1 MFCSKSL
8 LYYSYIHVLDAHWR
22 NFLLNR
28 MSQHVKSCTFDLQ
41 LEKLLDEVRK
51 VTLEGQKESVSSQCA
66 LFVCN
71 KWDQV
76 PEKEVKEV
84 QNHVIKKLKKCWP
97 GLDPKSQIV
106 YMSTK
111 NAGVAQSHGIITQ
124 DFFSLMNGMRS
135 MVLKSIEARLE
146 MHWK

>member
-1 MFCSKSL
+1 MLS
-8 LYYSYIHVLDAHWR
+8 HV
-22 NFLLNR
+22 
-28 MSQHVKSCTFDLQ
+28 TFDLQ

-51 VTLEGQKESVSSQCA
+51 VTLEGQKDSVSSQCA

-97 GLDPKSQIV
+97 GLDPKSQII

-111 NAGVAQSHGIITQ
+111 NASVAQNHGIITQ

>member
-1 MFCSKSL
+1 M
-8 LYYSYIHVLDAHWR
+8 
-22 NFLLNR
+22 
-28 MSQHVKSCTFDLQ
+28 
-41 LEKLLDEVRK
+41 LEEVRK
-51 VTLEGQKESVSSQCA
+51 MTLKGQKESVSSKCA

-97 GLDPKSQIV
+97 GLDPKSQII
-106 YMSTK
+106 YMSTN
-111 NAGVAQSHGIITQ
+111 NARFAQNLGIITEE
-124 DFFSLMNGMRS
+124 FSSLMSGIKS

-146 MHWK
+146 MHWR

>member
-1 MFCSKSL
+1 MFLFPIFQKGVVIIDSPGIGESEIMDEIVTQYLPQAFAFIYVINSANAGGVQK
-8 LYYSYIHVLDAHWR
+8 DR
-22 NFLLNR
+22 
-28 MSQHVKSCTFDLQ
+28 

-76 PEKEVKEV
+76 PEQEVKEV

-97 GLDPKSQIV
+97 GLDPESQIV
-106 YMSTK
+106 FMSTH
-111 NAGVAQSHGIITQ
+111 NASIAQNHGIIT
-124 DFFSLMNGMRS
+124 
-135 MVLKSIEARLE
+135 E
-146 MHWK
+146 

>member
-1 MFCSKSL
+1 MLS
-8 LYYSYIHVLDAHWR
+8 HV
-22 NFLLNR
+22 
-28 MSQHVKSCTFDLQ
+28 TFDLQ
-41 LEKLLDEVRK
+41 LEKLLDDVREA
-51 VTLEGQKESVSSQCA
+51 TLEGQKESVASQCA

-76 PEKEVKEV
+76 PEKEVEEV
-84 QNHVIKKLKKCWP
+84 QNHVTKKLKKRWP
-97 GLDPKSQIV
+97 GIDPKSQIT

-111 NAGVAQSHGIITQ
+111 NASVAQNRGIITK
-124 DFFSLMNGMRS
+124 DFFSLMNGIRS